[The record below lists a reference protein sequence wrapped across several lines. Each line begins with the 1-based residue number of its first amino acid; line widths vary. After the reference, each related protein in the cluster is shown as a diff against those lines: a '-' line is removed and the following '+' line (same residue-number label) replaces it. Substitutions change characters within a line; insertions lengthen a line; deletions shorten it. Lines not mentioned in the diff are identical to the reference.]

1 MRTLAPRVEPAAPWL
16 VHRAKRIVS
25 PGCAATIPR
34 WLPAALGVIAVA
46 VSAGGCA
53 TMTPERCGAHT
64 AAKDPPPLSVRCSV
78 RF

>member
-1 MRTLAPRVEPAAPWL
+1 MRTSASQVEPAESPL
-16 VHRAKRIVS
+16 VFPAKPS
-25 PGCAATIPR
+25 IPR
-34 WLPAALGVIAVA
+34 DRAPKILLHAALGAIALA

-53 TMTPERCGAHT
+53 TVTPDRCGAHT

>member
-1 MRTLAPRVEPAAPWL
+1 MRTPAPRVEPAALRL
-16 VHRAKRIVS
+16 VYRTKRIVA
-25 PGCAATIPR
+25 PGCAAPIPR

-46 VSAGGCA
+46 VSVGGCA
-53 TMTPERCGAHT
+53 AMTPERCGAHT